1 MTFLEVLI
9 TSSTLILLTEIGDKT
24 MITTMCL
31 SAQHRRPAIVLLV
44 TMLALASSTLIAI
57 AIGFILSSALPLEFI
72 LYLSAAIFICLGIHT
87 LVRGNPE
94 QADSCDNPQ
103 TFLSMLSLVF
113 FSELGDKSQI
123 AVLGLAAQ
131 FQFPLM
137 VLVGV
142 LIGFLVVNS
151 IGAFAGDRL
160 ANVISMSTIRKVS
173 GFIFILFG
181 VLMLLGFI

>member
-9 TSSTLILLTEIGDKT
+9 TSSTLIFLTEIGDKT

-31 SAQHRRPAIVLLV
+31 GAQHRHPAVVLLV
-44 TMLALASSTLIAI
+44 AMLALASSTLIAVV
-57 AIGFILSSALPLEFI
+57 IGFILSSTLPLEFI
-72 LYLSAAIFICLGIHT
+72 LYLSAALFMCLGIHT
-87 LVRGNPE
+87 LVRKIPE
-94 QADSCDNPQ
+94 QANGCDNPQ
-103 TFLSMLSLVF
+103 TLLSMFSLVF

-131 FQFPLM
+131 SQFPVM
-137 VLVGV
+137 VLVGA
-142 LIGFLVVNS
+142 LIGFLIVNS

-160 ANVISMSTIRKVS
+160 ANVISMGTIRKVS
-173 GFIFILFG
+173 GIVFILFG